1 MQTKKPRDKRLKSDA
16 NAVENAVEN
25 AEPKH
30 EMKTE

>member
-1 MQTKKPRDKRLKSDA
+1 MNANKKPRDNRLVSDA
-16 NAVENAVEN
+16 NAVEN

>member
-1 MQTKKPRDKRLKSDA
+1 MQTKKTRDNRLMSDA
-16 NAVENAVEN
+16 NAVEN

>member
-1 MQTKKPRDKRLKSDA
+1 MQTKKPRDNRLKSDA
-16 NAVENAVEN
+16 NAVEN